1 MISVIPLCRTSKG
14 QKSMSFLGP
23 KFWNMLNSNIKAAAN
38 TASFTRSLKLLKK
51 CNSEQ
56 FY

>member
-23 KFWNMLNSNIKAAAN
+23 NIWNMLNSNIKAAAN